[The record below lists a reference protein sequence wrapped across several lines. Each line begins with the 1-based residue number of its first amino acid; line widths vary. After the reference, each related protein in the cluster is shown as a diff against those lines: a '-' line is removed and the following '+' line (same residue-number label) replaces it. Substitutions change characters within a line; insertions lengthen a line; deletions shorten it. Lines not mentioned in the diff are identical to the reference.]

1 MMENSNINWNSGSD
15 AATLQVIGNFLKEAR
30 LQQNKSQEAA
40 AEEAGV
46 HRSTLVRMENGE
58 GGTLLSFI
66 QLLRMLDKLQL
77 LQAFETKPQIS
88 PLLLAELELK
98 KRRRARVT
106 GKKINP
112 QDKSDW

>member
-1 MMENSNINWNSGSD
+1 MENSNINWYAGSD
-15 AATLQVIGNFLKEAR
+15 TAILQNIGNFVKEAR

-46 HRSTLVRMENGE
+46 HRSTLVRIENGE

-66 QLLRMLDKLQL
+66 QLLRMLDKLPL
-77 LQAFETKPQIS
+77 LQAFESRQQVS
-88 PLLLAELELK
+88 PMLLAELELK
-98 KRRRARVT
+98 KRRRARV
-106 GKKINP
+106 KSSKINP

>member
-1 MMENSNINWNSGSD
+1 MENSNINLNSGSD
-15 AATLQVIGNFLKEAR
+15 AVTLQAIGNFLKEAR
-30 LQQNKSQEAA
+30 LQQNKSQEVA

-77 LQAFETKPQIS
+77 LQVFETKPQVS
-88 PLLLAELELK
+88 PMLLAELELK
-98 KRRRARVT
+98 KRRRARVK
-106 GKKINP
+106 GKKIKP